1 MDNMDKLVSVNI
13 TTYNRAHLI
22 ERCLNSVLGQSY
34 SKIEI
39 NVVDDCST
47 DNTFEIVDKYIQK
60 DKRIK
65 YFRHHKN
72 EGNAKARNTALKMC
86 CGYYVAFMDDDDE
99 WIDQH
104 KIAKQVSVFENKE
117 NTNVG
122 IICTSVRLYS
132 DENTYKDKIIERPRN
147 LMRAILKGNS
157 IIYNST
163 VMTKRSIM
171 MEVGAFDVNL
181 PRGIDSDFY
190 RVCIVMYKYE
200 LYIIPKITTSVHEY
214 GSDRITS
221 LNNKN
226 NIYKDYISQIITIKK
241 YKNMWHK
248 HPSVLIYRIIKA
260 IKSYIL
266 SK

>member
-1 MDNMDKLVSVNI
+1 MDNIDKLVSVNI
-13 TTYNRAHLI
+13 TTFNRAHLI
-22 ERCLNSVLGQSY
+22 ERCLNSVVRQSY
-34 SKIEI
+34 SKMEI
-39 NVVDDCST
+39 IVVDDCST
-47 DNTFEIVDKYIQK
+47 DNTFEIVNNYIQK
-60 DKRIK
+60 DKRVK
-65 YFRHHKN
+65 YFRHEKN

-171 MEVGAFDVNL
+171 MEVDGFDEKM

-190 RVCIVMYKYE
+190 RSLIVLCKYN
-200 LYIIPKITTSVHEY
+200 IIILTEVTTAVHEY
-214 GSDRITS
+214 GSDRIS
-221 LNNKN
+221 
-226 NIYKDYISQIITIKK
+226 
-241 YKNMWHK
+241 
-248 HPSVLIYRIIKA
+248 
-260 IKSYIL
+260 
-266 SK
+266 